1 MQTSDNPKKLFYL
14 VTEELKSQYGDYSH
28 ISLKVF
34 YEEKHTYAEEKPGQ
48 IYLIN
53 PLFVLEYQKN
63 LSGVEE
69 AQLGYYYGESIDEF
83 KRVNTEGFKDAA
95 KIFSKMDA
103 YVESLNKDN
112 LQLDEHINRDA
123 FLTRKFL
130 LAKIGAKR
138 VYNTDGH
145 SFYQV
150 EA

>member
-1 MQTSDNPKKLFYL
+1 MAQDQNSKKLYFL
-14 VTEELKSQYGDYSH
+14 VTEELKSQYGEYSH

-34 YEEKHTYAEEKPGQ
+34 YEEKHNYAEDKAGQ
-48 IYLIN
+48 VYLIN
-53 PLFVLEYQKN
+53 PLFTLEYQKN

-69 AQLGYYYGESIDEF
+69 ARLGYYYGESIDEF
-83 KRVNTEGFKDAA
+83 KRVYAEGFKDAS

-103 YVESLNKDN
+103 YIESLNKDN

-130 LAKIGAKR
+130 LSKIGAKR
-138 VYNTDGH
+138 VYNIEGH
-145 SFYQV
+145 GFYQV